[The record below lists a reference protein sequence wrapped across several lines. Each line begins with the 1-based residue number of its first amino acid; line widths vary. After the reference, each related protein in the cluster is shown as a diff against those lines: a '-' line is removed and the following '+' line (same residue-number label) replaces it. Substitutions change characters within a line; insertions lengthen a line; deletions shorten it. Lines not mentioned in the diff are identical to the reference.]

1 MRDVPARATTP
12 SHRVLLRAAMIHQLG
27 AGIYSYMP
35 LAWRSL
41 AKIEAI
47 VAEEMDRV
55 DGQRIGMPVVHPAD
69 LWRKSGRWDSIGREM
84 ARFHDRDGHDM
95 LLAVT
100 HEEVVTDLV
109 AYYVTSYRDLPRMVY
124 QIQTKF
130 RDEPRSRG
138 GLIRVR
144 EFVMKDAYSFHP
156 SYEDLDGYYERM
168 VEAYVR
174 TFRRCGLEPLVVE
187 ADVGMMGGS
196 ASHEFMLVTDAGE
209 DTLLICDACGYA
221 ANSDVAS
228 TTVDP
233 PPPEEPAPTQE
244 VATPGRTTIEGVAD
258 DRGVPTTRTLKAVFY
273 VAGEELVFVVIRGDL
288 GVNEQKLAIALQSG
302 EIRPASDQELGEA
315 GIVPGYASPIGVEN
329 AKIVVDRS
337 VPAAPNLVA
346 GANRAGFH
354 LTGVNYGRDFRADIE
369 ADIALAR
376 GGDPCPTCGAP
387 LRETRGIEM
396 GHTFKLGTRY
406 SETMDAT
413 FLDSE
418 GEQQPVIMASYG
430 IGIGR
435 LLASAIEHFHDDDGI
450 LFPASISPYDV
461 HVVELGEAEQVREAA
476 SQLHVAL
483 EAAGVEVLR
492 DDRNESAG
500 VKFKDADLIGI
511 PLRVTVSPRSLKN
524 GGVEL
529 KGRSSSESTMLSLD
543 SAVGEIVDLR
553 RRLMDDLDP
562 ERPQWSHTAGNSE

>member
-1 MRDVPARATTP
+1 
-12 SHRVLLRAAMIHQLG
+12 MIHQLG

-156 SYEDLDGYYERM
+156 SYEDLDVYYERM

-228 TTVDP
+228 TTVAP
-233 PPPEEPAPTQE
+233 PPPEEPEPRRE
-244 VATPGRTTIEGVAD
+244 VATPDRTTIEGVAD
-258 DRGVPTTRTLKAVFY
+258 YLGVPTTRTLKAVFY
-273 VAGEELVFVVIRGDL
+273 VAGEELVFVAIRGDL
-288 GVNEQKLAIALQSG
+288 GVNEQKLAIALKSS

-315 GIVPGYASPIGVEN
+315 GIVPGYASPIGVKN
-329 AKIVVDRS
+329 ARIVVDRS
-337 VPAAPNLVA
+337 VPVAPNLVA

-387 LRETRGIEM
+387 
-396 GHTFKLGTRY
+396 
-406 SETMDAT
+406 A
-413 FLDSE
+413 
-418 GEQQPVIMASYG
+418 P
-430 IGIGR
+430 
-435 LLASAIEHFHDDDGI
+435 
-450 LFPASISPYDV
+450 
-461 HVVELGEAEQVREAA
+461 
-476 SQLHVAL
+476 
-483 EAAGVEVLR
+483 
-492 DDRNESAG
+492 
-500 VKFKDADLIGI
+500 
-511 PLRVTVSPRSLKN
+511 
-524 GGVEL
+524 
-529 KGRSSSESTMLSLD
+529 
-543 SAVGEIVDLR
+543 
-553 RRLMDDLDP
+553 
-562 ERPQWSHTAGNSE
+562 

>member
-1 MRDVPARATTP
+1 
-12 SHRVLLRAAMIHQLG
+12 MIHQLG

-84 ARFHDRDGHDM
+84 ARFQDRDGHDM

-109 AYYVTSYRDLPRMVY
+109 SHYISSYRDLPRMVY

-156 SYEDLDGYYERM
+156 SYEDLDEYYERM
-168 VEAYVR
+168 VHAYVR
-174 TFRRCGLEPLVVE
+174 TFRRCGLEALVVE
-187 ADVGMMGGS
+187 GDVGMMGGS
-196 ASHEFMLVTDAGE
+196 MAHEFMLVTDAGE

-228 TTVDP
+228 SPLDP
-233 PPPEEPAPTQE
+233 PSAEEPDPVKE
-244 VATPGRTTIEGVAD
+244 VATPGKTTIVGVANYLD
-258 DRGVPTTRTLKAVFY
+258 VPTSRTLKAVFY
-273 VAGEELVFVVIRGDL
+273 VAGDELVFVAIRGDL
-288 GVNEQKLAIALQSG
+288 GVNEQKLAAALQSS
-302 EIRPASDQELGEA
+302 EIRPASDQELEEA

-329 AKIVVDRS
+329 ARIVADGSAR
-337 VPAAPNLVA
+337 AEPNLVA
-346 GANRAGFH
+346 GANRQGFH

-376 GGDPCPTCGAP
+376 GGDPCPSCRAP

-396 GHTFKLGTRY
+396 GNTFKLGTRY
-406 SETMDAT
+406 SEKLGAT

-418 GEQQPVIMASYG
+418 GEQRAVVMASYG

-435 LLASAIEHFHDDDGI
+435 LLASAIEHCHDVDGI
-450 LFPASISPYDV
+450 LFPVNISPYDV
-461 HVVELGEAEQVREAA
+461 HVVQLGEADEIGNAA
-476 SQLHVAL
+476 SWLHAEL
-483 EAAGVEVLR
+483 EAAGIEVLR
-492 DDRNESAG
+492 DDRNERAG

-529 KGRSSSESTMLSLD
+529 KRRSSSESTLLPLD
-543 SAVGEIVDLR
+543 SAVKEIVDLR
-553 RRLMDDLDP
+553 RLLMDELDP
-562 ERPQWSHTAGNSE
+562 ERELWSHAASGERT

>member
-1 MRDVPARATTP
+1 
-12 SHRVLLRAAMIHQLG
+12 MIHQLG

-124 QIQTKF
+124 QMQTKF

-156 SYEDLDGYYERM
+156 SYQDLDEYYERM
-168 VEAYVR
+168 VHAYVR
-174 TFRRCGLEPLVVE
+174 TFRRCGLEPLVVQ

-196 ASHEFMLVTDAGE
+196 SSHEFMLVTDAGE

-228 TTVDP
+228 SPLDP
-233 PPPEEPAPTQE
+233 RPAEEPEPRRE
-244 VATPGRTTIEGVAD
+244 VATPGKTTIEGVAGYL
-258 DRGVPTTRTLKAVFY
+258 GVPTTRTLKAVFY
-273 VAGEELVFVVIRGDL
+273 VAGEDLVFVAIRGDL
-288 GVNEQKLAIALQSG
+288 GVNEQKLAIALRSN
-302 EIRPASDQELGEA
+302 EIRPASDQELDEA
-315 GIVPGYASPIGVEN
+315 GIVPGYASPIGVKS

-337 VPAAPNLVA
+337 VTTAPNLVA

-354 LTGVNYGRDFRADIE
+354 LAGVNYGRDFHADIE

-387 LRETRGIEM
+387 FRETRGIEM

-413 FLDSE
+413 FLDNE

-450 LFPASISPYDV
+450 LFPVSISPYDV
-461 HVVELGEAEQVREAA
+461 HIVELGEAKEVGEAA
-476 SQLHVAL
+476 SRLHSEL

-492 DDRNESAG
+492 DDRNERAG
-500 VKFKDADLIGI
+500 VKFKDADLIGV

-529 KGRSSSESTMLSLD
+529 KRRSSSESALLPLD

-553 RRLMDDLDP
+553 KRLMDELDP
-562 ERPQWSHTAGNSE
+562 ECELWNHATAERV

>member
-1 MRDVPARATTP
+1 
-12 SHRVLLRAAMIHQLG
+12 MIHQLG

-156 SYEDLDGYYERM
+156 SYQDLDVYYERM

-228 TTVDP
+228 TTVAP
-233 PPPEEPAPTQE
+233 PLPEEPEPRRE
-244 VATPGRTTIEGVAD
+244 VATPDRTTIEGVAD
-258 DRGVPTTRTLKAVFY
+258 YLGVPTTRTLKAVFY
-273 VAGEELVFVVIRGDL
+273 VAGGELVFVVIRGDL
-288 GVNEQKLAIALQSG
+288 GVNEQKLAIALQSS

-315 GIVPGYASPIGVEN
+315 GIVPGYASPIGVKN

-524 GGVEL
+524 GGVEM
-529 KGRSSSESTMLSLD
+529 KRRSSSESTMLSLD

-553 RRLMDDLDP
+553 QRLMDDLDP
-562 ERPQWSHTAGNSE
+562 ERPQWSHTASSSE

>member
-1 MRDVPARATTP
+1 
-12 SHRVLLRAAMIHQLG
+12 MIHQLG

-84 ARFHDRDGHDM
+84 ARFHDRDGHEM

-156 SYEDLDGYYERM
+156 SYQDLDVYYERM

-228 TTVDP
+228 TTVAP
-233 PPPEEPAPTQE
+233 PPPEEPEPRRE
-244 VATPGRTTIEGVAD
+244 VATPDRTTIEGVAD
-258 DRGVPTTRTLKAVFY
+258 YLGVPTTRTLKAVFY

-337 VPAAPNLVA
+337 VPVAPNLVA

-376 GGDPCPTCGAP
+376 GGDPCPTCDAP

-461 HVVELGEAEQVREAA
+461 HIVELGEAEQVREAA

-529 KGRSSSESTMLSLD
+529 KRRSSSESTMLSLD

-553 RRLMDDLDP
+553 QRLMDDLDP
-562 ERPQWSHTAGNSE
+562 ERPQWSHTASSSE

>member
-1 MRDVPARATTP
+1 M
-12 SHRVLLRAAMIHQLG
+12 
-27 AGIYSYMP
+27 
-35 LAWRSL
+35 
-41 AKIEAI
+41 
-47 VAEEMDRV
+47 
-55 DGQRIGMPVVHPAD
+55 
-69 LWRKSGRWDSIGREM
+69 
-84 ARFHDRDGHDM
+84 
-95 LLAVT
+95 
-100 HEEVVTDLV
+100 
-109 AYYVTSYRDLPRMVY
+109 
-124 QIQTKF
+124 
-130 RDEPRSRG
+130 
-138 GLIRVR
+138 
-144 EFVMKDAYSFHP
+144 
-156 SYEDLDGYYERM
+156 
-168 VEAYVR
+168 
-174 TFRRCGLEPLVVE
+174 
-187 ADVGMMGGS
+187 
-196 ASHEFMLVTDAGE
+196 
-209 DTLLICDACGYA
+209 
-221 ANSDVAS
+221 
-228 TTVDP
+228 
-233 PPPEEPAPTQE
+233 
-244 VATPGRTTIEGVAD
+244 
-258 DRGVPTTRTLKAVFY
+258 
-273 VAGEELVFVVIRGDL
+273 
-288 GVNEQKLAIALQSG
+288 
-302 EIRPASDQELGEA
+302 
-315 GIVPGYASPIGVEN
+315 
-329 AKIVVDRS
+329 
-337 VPAAPNLVA
+337 PAAPNLVA

>member
-1 MRDVPARATTP
+1 
-12 SHRVLLRAAMIHQLG
+12 MIHQLG

-156 SYEDLDGYYERM
+156 SYQDLDVYYERM

-228 TTVDP
+228 TTVAP
-233 PPPEEPAPTQE
+233 PPPEEPEPRRE
-244 VATPGRTTIEGVAD
+244 VATPDRTTIEGVAD
-258 DRGVPTTRTLKAVFY
+258 YLGVPTTRTLKAVFY
-273 VAGEELVFVVIRGDL
+273 VASEELVFVVIRGDL
-288 GVNEQKLAIALQSG
+288 GVNEQKLAIALQSS

-315 GIVPGYASPIGVEN
+315 GIIPGYASPIGVEN

-476 SQLHVAL
+476 WQLHVAL
-483 EAAGVEVLR
+483 EAAGAEVLR

-529 KGRSSSESTMLSLD
+529 KRRSRSESTMLSLD

-553 RRLMDDLDP
+553 QRLMDDLDP
-562 ERPQWSHTAGNSE
+562 ERQQWSHTASSSE